1 MSGNSVWTDDP
12 FGSGGLTVHSGCPA
26 CVAAGELL
34 RNASRTRDQSAA
46 ADARIYLREHPNHR
60 PGHEGRAAK

>member
-12 FGSGGLTVHSGCPA
+12 FGTGGLTVHADCPA

-34 RNASRTRDQSAA
+34 RHATRTHDQSAA
-46 ADARIYLREHPNHR
+46 ADARVHLREHPDHR
-60 PGHEGRAAK
+60 PAHGRRTAQ